1 MQPATSRFDMNQQ
14 NQHGGHLVP
23 SLSSSSFVTQRE
35 DTRGRH
41 VLGCFGGFNN
51 SQRFLAD
58 TTPQYWPPRGGALCG
73 LNHKYSTTPIWLIF
87 VTWPVRTA
95 NNQRLTEKNP
105 PRTWKQICWLI
116 CVGQQFCF
124 VMFLF
129 LGNSVYSNRAAV
141 CRLFALCFWILPIQL
156 SQIKRKDDRRTDT
169 SRVVATVKKLCF
181 R

>member
-1 MQPATSRFDMNQQ
+1 MAAILS
-14 NQHGGHLVP
+14 LVCRRR
-23 SLSSSSFVTQRE
+23 LSSHRE
-35 DTRGRH
+35 RTRGAAMFWA
-41 VLGCFGGFNN
+41 VSEDSTTAKGFW
-51 SQRFLAD
+51 Q
-58 TTPQYWPPRGGALCG
+58 TQPPQYWPPRGGALCG

-129 LGNSVYSNRAAV
+129 LGKSVYCNRQFVVFLLCAFGYYQFSCRRSREKTTEEQTPAV
-141 CRLFALCFWILPIQL
+141 SWLQ
-156 SQIKRKDDRRTDT
+156 
-169 SRVVATVKKLCF
+169 
-181 R
+181 

>member
-41 VLGCFGGFNN
+41 VLGCFGGFNS

-58 TTPQYWPPRGGALCG
+58 TTPPILAAKWGGSVWPEPQ
-73 LNHKYSTTPIWLIF
+73 IF
-87 VTWPVRTA
+87 YHFNLADFFTRPVRTD
-95 NNQRLTEKNP
+95 NNQRLTVKNP
-105 PRTWKQICWLI
+105 PRTWKQICWLN

-124 VMFLF
+124 VMFLGQQC
-129 LGNSVYSNRAAV
+129 L
-141 CRLFALCFWILPIQL
+141 
-156 SQIKRKDDRRTDT
+156 
-169 SRVVATVKKLCF
+169 
-181 R
+181 

>member
-1 MQPATSRFDMNQQ
+1 MAAILS
-14 NQHGGHLVP
+14 LVCRRR
-23 SLSSSSFVTQRE
+23 LSSHRE
-35 DTRGRH
+35 RTRGAAMFWA
-41 VLGCFGGFNN
+41 VSEDSTTAKGFW
-51 SQRFLAD
+51 Q
-58 TTPQYWPPRGGALCG
+58 TQPPQYWPPRGGALCG

-129 LGNSVYSNRAAV
+129 LGNSVYSNRQFVVFLLCAFGYYQFSCRRSREKTTEEQTPAV
-141 CRLFALCFWILPIQL
+141 SLLQ
-156 SQIKRKDDRRTDT
+156 
-169 SRVVATVKKLCF
+169 
-181 R
+181 